1 MQITRIEAGKG
12 KKYKVFGDDIFLF
25 ALYKKEL
32 KKYGIAEDIEL
43 DDNLI
48 EDIKEN
54 CILKRAK
61 ERALYLLEYKPY
73 SVSMMK
79 EKLYGSEYSKEIA
92 EKVILFLKEYHY
104 LDDEEYVRMYVGTY
118 AVRKSRKQLTCDLL
132 RKGISKESID
142 DYFEQFE
149 YSEQECFER
158 QFERYIRGKDLE
170 DWKVRQKVFRYFLG
184 KGFSVSIIENSLKE
198 NNSCV

>member
-1 MQITRIEAGKG
+1 MQITGIEIGKG
-12 KKYKVFGDDIFLF
+12 KKYKVFADNTFLF
-25 ALYKKEL
+25 SLYKNEL
-32 KKYGIAEDIEL
+32 KKYGIAQDIEL

-48 EDIKEN
+48 EDINEN

-79 EKLYGSEYSKEIA
+79 EKLYSSEYPKEII

-104 LDDEEYVRMYVGTY
+104 LDDEEYIRLYVETY
-118 AVRKSRKQLTCDLL
+118 TIRKSKKQLVYDLL
-132 RKGISKESID
+132 RKGISKEAIEN
-142 DYFEQFE
+142 YFERFE

-158 QFERYIRGKDLE
+158 QFERYVRGKDLT
-170 DWKVRQKVFRYFLG
+170 DRKVCQKVFRYFLG
-184 KGFSVSIIENSLKE
+184 KGFSISIIENSLRE
-198 NNSCV
+198 NRSCV

>member
-12 KKYKVFGDDIFLF
+12 KKYKVFGEDTFLF

-32 KKYGIAEDIEL
+32 KRYGIEENTEL
-43 DDNLI
+43 DDELI

-73 SVSMMK
+73 SVSMMR
-79 EKLYGSEYSKEIA
+79 EKLCSSEYSKEIA

-104 LDDEEYVRMYVGTY
+104 LDDEEYIRMYVGTY
-118 AVRKSRKQLTCDLL
+118 SVRKSRRQLTCDLL
-132 RKGISKESID
+132 RKGISKEVINH
-142 DYFEQFE
+142 YFEQFE
-149 YSEQECFER
+149 YSEQECFEK

-184 KGFSVSIIENSLKE
+184 KGFSASMIEDSLKV
-198 NNSCV
+198 NNSYI

>member
-1 MQITRIEAGKG
+1 MQITRVEAGKG
-12 KKYKVFGDDIFLF
+12 KKYKVFGDDTFLF

-32 KKYGIAEDIEL
+32 KRYGIEENTEL
-43 DDNLI
+43 DDELI

-73 SVSMMK
+73 SVSMMR
-79 EKLYGSEYSKEIA
+79 EKLYNSEYSLEIS

-104 LDDEEYVRMYVGTY
+104 LDDDDYIRMYVGTY
-118 AVRKSRKQLTCDLL
+118 SVRKSKKQITCDLL

-142 DYFEQFE
+142 NYFEQFE
-149 YSEQECFER
+149 YSEQECFAR
-158 QFERYIRGKDLE
+158 QFERYVRGKDLG
-170 DWKVRQKVFRYFLG
+170 DWKVRQQVFRYFLG
-184 KGFSVSIIENSLKE
+184 KGFSLSLIENSLKE
-198 NNSCV
+198 HSSYI